1 MALAFVVPKTG
12 VVLLPAMVP
21 DLAKN
26 VVEVLLDEEEPP
38 PPLLESLSDPPPQA
52 SPGFRFVP
60 S

>member
-1 MALAFVVPKTG
+1 MALAFAVPKTG

-38 PPLLESLSDPPPQA
+38 PLLESLSDPPPQT